1 MNHKGTHIFLDFVN
15 FNVSREDL
23 DETCK
28 YVFSLMEDSLTSTSM
43 KNKHGKMVVL
53 KDDTEE
59 GFTSVILLDESHI
72 TAHSYTKIGLLAL
85 DVFTCGKTNPKVI
98 SDFIKSGLEN
108 KYPNIKCINH
118 QINKRFMYE

>member
-1 MNHKGTHIFLDFVN
+1 MNHKGTHVFLDFVN
-15 FNVSREDL
+15 FNVSREEL

-28 YVFSLMEDSLTSTSM
+28 YVFSLMEDSLTHTSM

-85 DVFTCGKTNPKVI
+85 DVFTCGKTNPQVI
-98 SDFIKSGLEN
+98 SDFIKSGLES
-108 KYPNIKCINH
+108 KYPNIKCTSH
-118 QINKRFMYE
+118 QVNQRFLH